1 MNLKKNDPKETKFLS
16 DAQANTNIR
25 LVEMIKTIHDLKA
38 EVNKE
43 MSLKSI
49 IKDKMK
55 MELKNPII

>member
-1 MNLKKNDPKETKFLS
+1 MNLKKNEPKETKYLS
-16 DAQANTNIR
+16 DAQTNTNIR

-43 MSLKSI
+43 MQALKN